1 MEPARVTRRTSQ
13 LFDHRGELVAYISLV
28 VIALSMIAAPDDL
41 QLEAAIRIEQ
51 RAMWPFRWA
60 AQTLERLDAVERENR
75 HLAAVAEEL
84 RVELVRTREVHLENA
99 RLRQMLGLSERR
111 GMRMIG
117 CEILGR
123 GGGRLGDETL
133 HLDRGADHGVAVDMP
148 VTSAAGVVGKVHRVY
163 GASADA
169 HLLTHRWTRVG
180 VRGARSR
187 VTGIVEWN
195 PLDPSTLKL
204 RGVSYLEDLVP
215 GDSLVTSGMG
225 GIYPDGLRVGVVEE
239 VGRDAGGLLLD
250 VTVRPAVDF
259 NRLEEVF
266 VLVEAA
272 ADSAGGSAA
281 TGIDP
286 GAGGTADGGTA
297 DGGTAAGGR
306 GASSST
312 DPSESSESMVE
323 LR

>member
-1 MEPARVTRRTSQ
+1 MEPARVTRRTSH
-13 LFDHRGELVAYISLV
+13 LFDHRGEIVAYITLV

-51 RAMWPFRWA
+51 RAMWPFQWA
-60 AQTLERLDAVERENR
+60 GQMIDRLDSIERENR
-75 HLAAVAEEL
+75 RLGALAEEL
-84 RVELVRTREVHLENA
+84 RLELVRTREVHLENE
-99 RLRQMLGLSERR
+99 RLRAMLGLSERR
-111 GMRMIG
+111 GVRMIG

-123 GGGRLGDETL
+123 GGGRLGNETL
-133 HLDRGADHGVAVDMP
+133 HLDRGAGHGVTVDMP
-148 VTSAAGVVGKVHRVY
+148 VTCAAGVVGKVHRVY
-163 GASADA
+163 DTSCDA

-180 VRGARSR
+180 VRGTRSR
-187 VTGIVEWN
+187 VTGVVEWN
-195 PLDPSTLKL
+195 PLDPATLKL

-259 NRLEEVF
+259 SRLEEVF
-266 VLVEAA
+266 VLVETPADSTGRPVATGRDAA
-272 ADSAGGSAA
+272 AGE
-281 TGIDP
+281 
-286 GAGGTADGGTA
+286 GGTDAV
-297 DGGTAAGGR
+297 
-306 GASSST
+306 
-312 DPSESSESMVE
+312 VE